1 MQFLC
6 YNKGEVKK
14 VAKSGF
20 VAVIGLPNVGKS
32 SIINSLVGQ
41 KVSIT
46 GPKPQTTRNKILGI
60 KNVGDAQIVFVD
72 TPGKTNQ
79 KSELGKYLSQSIKSG
94 MEGADVLLAVVDGNK
109 MGEGDEKLLKSLS
122 NQKTPVVLAINKMDL
137 FKFEKIYPKLKELGA
152 MNFAAI
158 VNVSAKT
165 KENLDVLEKEII
177 KLLPEG
183 LHYYD
188 DEAVTDK
195 SEKFMTAELVREKS
209 LLFLQQEIPH
219 GIAVDVPLFEEKQ
232 NIVNINVDI
241 IVSKPR
247 HKSIVI
253 GKGGEMLKK
262 IATSARKDIEEML
275 GKKVFLTCFVKVEE
289 NWIDDKL
296 QLKSIGY
303 DINNI

>member
-1 MQFLC
+1 MS
-6 YNKGEVKK
+6 
-14 VAKSGF
+14 KSGF
-20 VAVIGLPNVGKS
+20 VAVVGLPNVGKS

-60 KNVGDAQIVFVD
+60 KNIGDDQIVYVD
-72 TPGKTNQ
+72 TPGVTNQ
-79 KSELGKYLSQSIKSG
+79 KNELGKYLSQSIKSG
-94 MEGADVLLAVVDGNK
+94 MDGADVFLAVVDGNK
-109 MGEGDEKLLKSLS
+109 MGETDEKLLKSLS
-122 NQKTPVVLAINKMDL
+122 EQKTPVVLAINKMDL

-165 KENLDVLEKEII
+165 KQNLDILESEIT

-183 LHYYD
+183 IAYYD
-188 DEAVTDK
+188 RESVTDK
-195 SEKFMTAELVREKS
+195 TEKFMAAEIVREKA
-209 LLFLQQEIPH
+209 LLFLQEEIPH
-219 GIAVDVPLFEEKQ
+219 GIAVDIPLFEEGKD
-232 NIVNINVDI
+232 ITKINVDI
-241 IVSKPR
+241 IVSKQR

-275 GKKVFLTCFVKVEE
+275 GQKVYLTCFVKVEE
-289 NWIDDKL
+289 NWTDDKS

-303 DINNI
+303 DIKNI

>member
-1 MQFLC
+1 MS
-6 YNKGEVKK
+6 
-14 VAKSGF
+14 KSGF
-20 VAVIGLPNVGKS
+20 VAVVGLPNVGKS

-60 KNVGDAQIVFVD
+60 KNIGDDQIVYVD
-72 TPGKTNQ
+72 TPGVTNQ
-79 KSELGKYLSQSIKSG
+79 KNELGKYLSQSIKSG
-94 MEGADVLLAVVDGNK
+94 MDGADVFLAVVDG
-109 MGEGDEKLLKSLS
+109 KLLKSLS
-122 NQKTPVVLAINKMDL
+122 EQKTPVVLAINKMDL

-165 KENLDVLEKEII
+165 KQNLDILESEIT

-183 LHYYD
+183 IAYYD
-188 DEAVTDK
+188 RESVTDK
-195 SEKFMTAELVREKS
+195 TEKFMAAEIVREKA
-209 LLFLQQEIPH
+209 LLFLQEEIPH
-219 GIAVDVPLFEEKQ
+219 GIAVDIPLFEEGKD
-232 NIVNINVDI
+232 ITKINVDI
-241 IVSKPR
+241 IVSKQR

-275 GKKVFLTCFVKVEE
+275 GQKVYLTCFVKVEE
-289 NWIDDKL
+289 NWTDDKS

-303 DINNI
+303 DIKNI